1 MQLLHS
7 NSKFEGVEWIKILEN
22 ILVIVDHNK
31 VEASTNGEW
40 RVIICR
46 CLSYLLDETKFSECY
61 LRAWPSIR
69 NFLIS
74 CASEYLRGLPTRR
87 SCYSSLGIAQR
98 ASVGGITLAAR
109 LLRRLSG
116 KAGKLDAV

>member
-7 NSKFEGVEWIKILEN
+7 NSKSEGVEWIRILEN
-22 ILVIVDHNK
+22 IIVIVDHNK

-61 LRAWPSIR
+61 LRA
-69 NFLIS
+69 
-74 CASEYLRGLPTRR
+74 
-87 SCYSSLGIAQR
+87 
-98 ASVGGITLAAR
+98 
-109 LLRRLSG
+109 
-116 KAGKLDAV
+116 